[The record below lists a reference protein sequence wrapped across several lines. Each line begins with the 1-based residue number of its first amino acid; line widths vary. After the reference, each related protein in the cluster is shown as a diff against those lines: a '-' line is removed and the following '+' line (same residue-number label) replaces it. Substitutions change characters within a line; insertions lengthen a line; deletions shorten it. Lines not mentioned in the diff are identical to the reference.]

1 MGNLYFK
8 NANHKH
14 MINIKTMKIKV
25 KNWLHNNDGGA
36 NGGELK
42 LIYYLTYFNLNSY
55 LILISNLYLILI

>member
-1 MGNLYFK
+1 LENEKTEKQMGNLYFK

-42 LIYYLTYFNLNSY
+42 LK
-55 LILISNLYLILI
+55 